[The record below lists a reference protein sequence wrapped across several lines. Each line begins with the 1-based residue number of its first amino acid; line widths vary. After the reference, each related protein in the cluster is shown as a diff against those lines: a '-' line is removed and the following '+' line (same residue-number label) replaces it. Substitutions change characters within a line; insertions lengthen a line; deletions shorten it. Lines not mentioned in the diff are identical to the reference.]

1 MKNEFSIT
9 TLTLQ
14 EQLEEIIYARK
25 EKITTRNIKV
35 VGKKANCWRQIYSKC
50 GKSTMYKA

>member
-25 EKITTRNIKV
+25 EKITIRNIKV
-35 VGKKANCWRQIYSKC
+35 VEK
-50 GKSTMYKA
+50 T